1 AHTPDTML
9 NILLQTT
16 IDDVPDDWNIGRF
29 SHLAEFL
36 SQLRDE
42 QGRLAFEV
50 TARNRAACGKPDPVL
65 SNLHD
70 SGYQQLWLLAVDG
83 GDGLAAED
91 CEIGR
96 ASCRGRV
103 EVGVTGVPCR

>member
-1 AHTPDTML
+1 ML

-42 QGRLAFEV
+42 QSRLAFEV
-50 TARNRAACGKPDPVL
+50 TIRNRAASVKPNSVL
-65 SNLHD
+65 SNMHD
-70 SGYQQLWLLAVDG
+70 SCFQQLCLLAVDG

-91 CEIGR
+91 CAGISRIRQLGG
-96 ASCRGRV
+96 SLM
-103 EVGVTGVPCR
+103 